1 MMYDWMGDTTFG
13 PIHWVASVLGPVHW
27 FAFVVLVAFA
37 IYPIGTIL
45 RRIGFSP
52 LWSVLVFVPIVNV
65 LAIWILALVDWPKH
79 QVIVS
84 PLPH

>member
-1 MMYDWMGDTTFG
+1 MMYDWAEVSTF
-13 PIHWVASVLGPVHW
+13 GPVHW
-27 FAFVVLVAFA
+27 LTSVFGPVHWLAFLALVAFA

-65 LAIWILALVDWPKH
+65 LAIWILALVDWPEH
-79 QVIVS
+79 QINVS
-84 PLPH
+84 PLPR